1 MAKIRVYELA
11 KELLMENKALMDLI
25 HELGIEIKSHS
36 SSLSD
41 DQISLIKG
49 HLKGTK
55 SLVVEEQRI
64 KSTVIRRRRK
74 IVEVEPVIEPPA
86 EEPIP
91 EPQPEPKR
99 PKGKVVQEEPPI
111 GPITERVVKKQPK
124 PAKETPAK
132 VIRPAEP
139 VVKLVQPHRP
149 PSPGIKPEEKGT
161 TSQVKRFQKTKY
173 PPKRGKK
180 SEKLQPRKKPPK
192 PKSLKRR
199 EKFLN
204 GRTCMTNR
212 EKRPGPTGPA
222 EGESYPL
229 KNLRKRKLPSPKRSN
244 AV

>member
-11 KELLMENKALMDLI
+11 KELHMENKALMDLI

-36 SSLSD
+36 SSLTD
-41 DQISLIKG
+41 EQISLIKG

-124 PAKETPAK
+124 PAKEKERKSPNPFCTKLIRVSLLSRRKNPSQSDSPGRTPAK
-132 VIRPAEP
+132 
-139 VVKLVQPHRP
+139 
-149 PSPGIKPEEKGT
+149 
-161 TSQVKRFQKTKY
+161 
-173 PPKRGKK
+173 
-180 SEKLQPRKKPPK
+180 
-192 PKSLKRR
+192 
-199 EKFLN
+199 
-204 GRTCMTNR
+204 
-212 EKRPGPTGPA
+212 
-222 EGESYPL
+222 
-229 KNLRKRKLPSPKRSN
+229 
-244 AV
+244 